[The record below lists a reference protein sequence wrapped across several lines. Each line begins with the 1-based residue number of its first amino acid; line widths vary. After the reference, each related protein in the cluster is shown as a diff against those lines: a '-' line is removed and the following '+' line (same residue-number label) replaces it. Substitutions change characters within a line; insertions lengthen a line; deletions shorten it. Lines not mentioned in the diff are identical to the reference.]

1 MAVYM
6 FDCKKGRGTWANQ
19 EEQFYLYISIQF
31 YLYISI
37 QVQAVDEKSRGE
49 PYDLN
54 LCKFCFKL

>member
-19 EEQFYLYISIQF
+19 EEQF